1 MLDEQAM
8 CDLALELRAAE
19 RRVEGLYASLKQEK
33 TKSEEILKEMDKVMD
48 RAVEQ
53 ARKGE

>member
-1 MLDEQAM
+1 M
-8 CDLALELRAAE
+8 ALELRATE
-19 RRVEGLYASLKQEK
+19 RRIEGLYASLKQEK
-33 TKSEEILKEMDKVMD
+33 TKREEILKEMDKIMD

>member
-8 CDLALELRAAE
+8 CDLALELRATE
-19 RRVEGLYASLKQEK
+19 RRIEGLYASLKQEK
-33 TKSEEILKEMDKVMD
+33 SKREEILKEMDKVMD
-48 RAVEQ
+48 KAVEQ

>member
-8 CDLALELRAAE
+8 CDLALELRATE
-19 RRVEGLYASLKQEK
+19 RRIEGLYTALKQEK
-33 TKSEEILKEMDKVMD
+33 AKREEILKEMDKVMD